1 MVALSFFAHI
11 WKSTVRT
18 VLKINTATC
27 TFGIKPFPATTRYT
41 GPNYQTIYIYIFK
54 TEKKPTFSGN
64 KHILL
69 QKVSST
75 EKAESIFDST
85 NVFTKISF
93 LLKAIWSFLM
103 ATESRIL
110 YSTTAFLKESL
121 FMLLHWQ
128 SYVVFNQNDTQFATT
143 ITTIFSY

>member
-1 MVALSFFAHI
+1 
-11 WKSTVRT
+11 
-18 VLKINTATC
+18 
-27 TFGIKPFPATTRYT
+27 
-41 GPNYQTIYIYIFK
+41 
-54 TEKKPTFSGN
+54 
-64 KHILL
+64 
-69 QKVSST
+69 
-75 EKAESIFDST
+75 
-85 NVFTKISF
+85 
-93 LLKAIWSFLM
+93 M